1 MKILI
6 IRFSSIGDIVLTTP
20 IVRCVKKQIPQA
32 EIHFLCK
39 SEYKN
44 LVETNPY
51 IQKIHLFDK
60 KDMSEKRTRHTEL
73 VSASPANGETTGQ
86 ARNDV
91 NVFGQLQPENFDY
104 IIDLQNNLR
113 SRKLCRKLKI
123 PHAHF
128 PKLNIQKWLFV
139 NFKINRLPNIHVV
152 DRYFAATKLLPFSV
166 KNDHQGL
173 DFFINNSDYEK
184 INTYAIPQPFITIAM
199 GSQHK
204 TKQLP
209 LPMLV
214 EICKKIHHHIVL
226 LGGEKDVEAATCLC
240 SQTGKNVTNLCGK
253 LSLRESAA
261 CIGLSKTL
269 LTGDTGLMH
278 IAAALNKPI
287 ISVWGNTVPAFGM
300 YPYMPQCP
308 DNYRI
313 IENKTLKCRPC
324 SKLGFEKCPK
334 KHFKCMNEIGIEG
347 IIKLINKNRTDTF

>member
-60 KDMSEKRTRHTEL
+60 KVHIFE
-73 VSASPANGETTGQ
+73 
-86 ARNDV
+86 
-91 NVFGQLQPENFDY
+91 QLQTENFDY
-104 IIDLQNNLR
+104 IIDLQNNHR
-113 SRKLCRKLKI
+113 SRKLCRKLKT

-128 PKLNIQKWLFV
+128 PKLNIQKWLLV

-152 DRYFAATKLLPFSV
+152 DRYFAATKRLPVSV
-166 KNDHQGL
+166 KNDNQGL
-173 DFFINNSDYEK
+173 DFFIENEDYEK
-184 INTYAIPQPFITIAM
+184 INAYNIPQPFITIAM
-199 GSQHK
+199 GSRHK
-204 TKQLP
+204 TKQLS
-209 LPMLV
+209 LPMLA
-214 EICKKIHHHIVL
+214 EICKKINHHIVL
-226 LGGEKDVEAATCLC
+226 LGGEEDVEAANYLC
-240 SQTGKNVTNLCGK
+240 SQVGKNSTNLCGK

-261 CIGLSKTL
+261 CIDLSKTL

-278 IAAALNKPI
+278 IAAARNKPI
-287 ISVWGNTVPAFGM
+287 VSVWGNTVPAFGM

-308 DNYRI
+308 DNYHI
-313 IENKTLKCRPC
+313 IENTNLKCRPC

-334 KHFKCMNEIGIEG
+334 KHFKCMNEVDIEQ
-347 IIKLINKNRTDTF
+347 IINLLK